1 MLIEETETRFYVAE
15 STIPG
20 AGNGLFTQQAM
31 HKGDRFEVIGVL
43 VRRDSLADKCTHF
56 CDHHKF
62 RVGEDLLLIPM
73 GVGGMAN
80 HSLTPNLEKVFEG
93 ERLYLQLTEDT
104 PADSEVFFT
113 YTPYAQ
119 EAFGLLEQM

>member
-1 MLIEETETRFYVAE
+1 MLINETDERFYVAQ
-15 STIPG
+15 STLPG
-20 AGNGLFTQQAM
+20 AGYGLFTSAPLR
-31 HKGDRFEVIGVL
+31 KGDRLEVIGVL
-43 VRRDSLADKCTHF
+43 VRRDSVSDKCTHF

-73 GVGGMAN
+73 GFGGMAN
-80 HSLTPNLEKVFEG
+80 HSLSPNLQKVFEG
-93 ERLYLQLTEDT
+93 ERVYLELLEDL

-119 EAFGLLEQM
+119 QAFGLLDA